1 MKSIVRLLRNRK
13 IIIISVVFIIAGFAI
28 WKFFGKK
35 QTQSSYQTAK
45 VERGTIISSI
55 SASGQILNSNNISI
69 NTQASGIIKKIY
81 VKDGDAVTKGDKILE
96 ISLDDQG
103 QQRNAQSWSS
113 YLSAKNSLDSAQT
126 TAYTLQSDMFTKWD
140 SFYEL
145 ATSSKYQKSDGAPDE
160 NNRALPEFH
169 ISQKNW
175 LAAEAKYKNQQS
187 VIAQAQVAL
196 NSAWLS
202 YQLSSSIITAPADG
216 TLNNLTVV
224 EGMNIS
230 GNSDESQQIA
240 VIQNEYKPLASFSL
254 SEVDV
259 TKVKSGQKATITLDS
274 ISGKTFT
281 GKIMTVDKIGSV
293 TSGVTSYPIIIQF
306 DNNLPQILPNMTAT
320 ANIIIDS
327 KNNVFS
333 VPSSAVQIS
342 DDQSYVRMLKNG
354 VEQRAAVETGL
365 ASDSEIEIVT
375 GLKEGDEVII
385 GTLSNGNSSQGNS
398 PFSGTGGGNMMR
410 FAR

>member
-1 MKSIVRLLRNRK
+1 MKFFSKFINKKVVIVFFV
-13 IIIISVVFIIAGFAI
+13 IVIIAGVA
-28 WKFFGKK
+28 WKIFGSK
-35 QTQSSYQTAK
+35 QSKTTYQTTKA
-45 VERGTIISSI
+45 ERGTIISSI
-55 SASGQILNSNNISI
+55 SSSGQILNSNNISI

-81 VKDGDAVTKGDKILE
+81 VKDGDAVAKGDKILE

-113 YLSAKNSLDSAQT
+113 YLSAKNSLDSTQT

-145 ATSSKYQKSDGAPDE
+145 ATNSQYQKSDGAPDE

-202 YQLSSSIITAPADG
+202 YQLSSSVITAPTDG
-216 TLNNLTVV
+216 TFNNLTVV

-230 GNSDESQQIA
+230 GNSDESKQIA

-274 ISGKTFT
+274 ISDKTFT

-306 DNNLPQILPNMTAT
+306 DNNIPQILPNMTAT

-327 KNNVFS
+327 KNNVLS

-354 VEQRAAVETGL
+354 VEQQVTVETGL
-365 ASDSEIEIVT
+365 TSDSQIEIVT
-375 GLKEGDEVII
+375 GLKDGDEVII

-410 FAR
+410 FNR